1 MPTTTPKIQLLPQ
14 MLADIIA
21 AGEVAER
28 PASVV
33 KELAENSLD
42 AGAHTITVEIKG
54 GGSELIRVAD
64 DGCGIPVEDVKTAF
78 LRHATSKIARRQD
91 LERIG
96 TLGFRGEALAAISAV
111 SRVSMTTKTQDG
123 ETGTRVFLEGG
134 EVTEFE
140 RCAARAGTEI
150 EVRDLFYNT
159 PARRKFLKTDRAES
173 GEILR
178 TMTRLA
184 LSRPDI
190 AFRYIRDGQTE
201 FSSPGDGKAES
212 CVYSVL
218 GRDFLLALTPVSF
231 SSEDGGA
238 QDSAKITV
246 TGFSSDP
253 EQLRG
258 ARTSQ
263 FFFVNGRGIRS
274 ARLTAAVEAA
284 YRNRQFAG
292 KFPACVI
299 YVEVSPASVDVNVH
313 PQKTEIKFLYENEV
327 FSAVYHAVLSALDG
341 KNSAL
346 RPTVSAQPAVL
357 PERAAVPAN
366 AGLPAEAAPVPG
378 GTYYAAP
385 SSEKPG
391 GYFMKQPELVYN
403 ARVFADIPNELLQT
417 TSEKEHETP
426 EADSKTEAAPAEPA
440 EELAQ
445 PAFNAVRI
453 PEYRYVGEFFTRYIA
468 VETGDTLV
476 IIDKHA
482 AHERMYFDAMK
493 QSAANAAAQ
502 AATQELLMPIV
513 MTISGEELDAL
524 EQSSELLLSIGFV
537 LEAFGA
543 KSLTVRA
550 VPADIAF
557 ADIESTVEELAENLT
572 NGRFSAEKRID
583 EALASV
589 ACKKAIKSGT
599 GSDPKE
605 LDALIAAVLSGAVT
619 QCPHGRPVKKVWA
632 KGDFDKMFLRI

>member
-1 MPTTTPKIQLLPQ
+1 MQPTSPKIQLLPQ
-14 MLADIIA
+14 ALADIIA

-28 PASVV
+28 PAAVV

-42 AGAHTITVEIKG
+42 AGARTITVEIIG
-54 GGSELIRVAD
+54 GGSELVRVTD
-64 DGCGIPVEDVKTAF
+64 DGGGIPPEDVKTAF
-78 LRHATSKIARRQD
+78 LRHATSKITRRQD

-96 TLGFRGEALAAISAV
+96 TLGFRGEALAAISSV
-111 SRVSMTTKTQDG
+111 SRTQMTTKTQNAAS
-123 ETGTRVFLEGG
+123 GTRVFLEGG

-140 RCAARAGTEI
+140 PCAARSGTEI

-178 TMTRLA
+178 IMTRLA

-190 AFRYIRDGQTE
+190 AFRYIRDGQPE
-201 FSSPGDGKAES
+201 FSTPGDGKAES
-212 CVYSVL
+212 SIYSVL
-218 GRDFLLALTPVSF
+218 GRDFLLALTPVVF
-231 SSEDGGA
+231 SSEDSGT

-263 FFFVNGRGIRS
+263 YFFVNGRSVKS

-284 YRNRQFAG
+284 YKNRRFVG

-299 YVEVSPASVDVNVH
+299 YVAVSPASVDVNVH

-341 KNSAL
+341 KNSL
-346 RPTVSAQPAVL
+346 AQPVAQQQSTSTHTDT
-357 PERAAVPAN
+357 ASTAVPAE
-366 AGLPAEAAPVPG
+366 AEAPSAPVPG
-378 GTYYAAP
+378 STYYTAP
-385 SSEKPG
+385 SSESRG
-391 GYFMKQPELVYN
+391 GYFLKQPDFVYN
-403 ARVFADIPNELLQT
+403 PRVFADVPNEFLQNA
-417 TSEKEHETP
+417 SAGEP
-426 EADSKTEAAPAEPA
+426 EIPEPEAEPA
-440 EELAQ
+440 AALLQ
-445 PAFNAVRI
+445 PGLNAVPI

-468 VETGDTLV
+468 VETGDSLV

-493 QSAANAAAQ
+493 ESAANSAAG
-502 AATQELLMPIV
+502 AATQELLLPVVINV
-513 MTISGEELDAL
+513 SGEDLDAL
-524 EQSSELLLSIGFV
+524 EQNTELLVSVGFV
-537 LEAFGA
+537 LEAFGS

-557 ADIESTVEELAENLT
+557 ADIAATIEELAENLT
-572 NGRFSAEKRID
+572 NGKFSAEKRID
-583 EALASV
+583 EALATI

-605 LDALIAAVLSGAVT
+605 LDTLIAAVLSGAVT
-619 QCPHGRPVKKVWA
+619 QCPHGRPVKKVWT